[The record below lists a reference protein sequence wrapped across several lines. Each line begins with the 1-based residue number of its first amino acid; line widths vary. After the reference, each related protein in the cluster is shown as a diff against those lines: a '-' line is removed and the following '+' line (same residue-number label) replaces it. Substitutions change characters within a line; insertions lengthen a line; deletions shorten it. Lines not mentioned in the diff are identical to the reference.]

1 MAWPRPTTS
10 HLSGIRVEGSSSSSS
25 SSSPSSSVA
34 PLTSPRPKTQR
45 QEEADGG
52 GGGGGERSSNL
63 LVDMEAILRLGV
75 QTESKGSGRRR
86 DVMERSGGQAWDRR
100 AYRREGWEGEEIGE
114 T

>member
-45 QEEADGG
+45 QEEAD
-52 GGGGGERSSNL
+52 GGGGERSSNL